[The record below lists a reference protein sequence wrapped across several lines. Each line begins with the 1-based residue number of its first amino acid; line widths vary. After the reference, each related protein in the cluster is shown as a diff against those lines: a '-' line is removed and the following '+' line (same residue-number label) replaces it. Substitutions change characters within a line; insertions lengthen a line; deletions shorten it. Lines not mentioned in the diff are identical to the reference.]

1 MNAEQFN
8 FISQQLEIILGNDN
22 DARKQ
27 AEQSI
32 NEAKAAGVDSYALC
46 MVNILNPESGC
57 SDQAKS
63 LSAVILRRNI
73 SVGVADFQDFKNKA
87 ANLWEAITEATRNE
101 VRAVMIKALSNHGS
115 TAKPIIHKIANLA
128 VEIQGAMQTHENDAI
143 WQDLLN
149 LIF

>member
-57 SDQAKS
+57 SD
-63 LSAVILRRNI
+63 
-73 SVGVADFQDFKNKA
+73 
-87 ANLWEAITEATRNE
+87 
-101 VRAVMIKALSNHGS
+101 
-115 TAKPIIHKIANLA
+115 
-128 VEIQGAMQTHENDAI
+128 
-143 WQDLLN
+143 
-149 LIF
+149 